1 MPPPPLSRRWPR
13 RNRPLSE
20 RFLSVLI
27 VNYNGGA
34 DLAECLKALARQT
47 MAKERFE
54 VIVLDNASTDGSAVG
69 IQNDWPALKW
79 LHSERNLGFA
89 EGNNRAAEFARG
101 THWVLLN
108 PDTIPDRYWLE
119 ELDRAIEENPGC
131 GIASKLVLLDNPGR
145 LNSAGLFLLKDG
157 RGADRGFR
165 QPDDGRYEAGGEV
178 FAGCAAALAI
188 PRLPTSEP
196 LFDPRLFLY
205 SEDLELGWRRQR
217 AGFRTVFSA
226 RAVVAH
232 RVGGSGGN
240 TGPTFAYHT
249 ERNRAI
255 LAVKYGDTRMALL
268 AGPGLIAR
276 TARSIL
282 RRDWDTAAAMIR
294 ATVDFIRMVPTVLR
308 ERRRLRRCE
317 SS

>member
-1 MPPPPLSRRWPR
+1 MP
-13 RNRPLSE
+13 E

-27 VNYNGGA
+27 VNYNGGD
-34 DLAECLKALARQT
+34 DLAACLQALSHQT
-47 MAKERFE
+47 FPKSRFE
-54 VIVLDNASTDGSAVG
+54 VIVFDNASTDGSAER
-69 IQNDWPALKW
+69 IERDWPGVKW
-79 LHSERNLGFA
+79 VRSERNLGFA
-89 EGNNRAAEFARG
+89 EGNNRAAAFARG

-108 PDTIPDRYWLE
+108 PDTIPDRFWLG

-131 GIASKLVLLDNPGR
+131 AIASKLVLLGDPGR
-145 LNSAGLFLLKDG
+145 LNGAGLFLLKDG

-165 QPDDGRYEAGGEV
+165 QPDDGRYEAGGDV

-188 PRLPTSEP
+188 PKPP
-196 LFDPRLFLY
+196 PGVALFDPRLFLY

-217 AGFRTVFSA
+217 AGLRTVFCA

-240 TGPTFAYHT
+240 TRPNFAYHT

-255 LAVKYGDTRMALL
+255 LALKYGDTRLALL
-268 AGPGLIAR
+268 AFPGLIAR

-282 RRDWDTAAAMIR
+282 RREWAITPAMLR
-294 ATVDFIRMVPTVLR
+294 ATVDFVRMIPTLLR
-308 ERRRLRRCE
+308 ERRRVGRCE